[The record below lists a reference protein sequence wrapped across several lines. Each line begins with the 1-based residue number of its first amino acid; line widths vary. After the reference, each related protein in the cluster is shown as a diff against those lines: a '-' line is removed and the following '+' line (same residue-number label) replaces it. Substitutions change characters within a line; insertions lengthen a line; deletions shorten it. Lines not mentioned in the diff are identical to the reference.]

1 MKIGSHAQDYF
12 ESYSDCFG
20 ELGTLP
26 GVHHIVTDPNVPP
39 VVNTPRRIS
48 IAMIDPLKRELQRM
62 ENLDVI
68 EHVTEPSDWVNS
80 LVVVEKP
87 NG

>member
-1 MKIGSHAQDYF
+1 MI
-12 ESYSDCFG
+12 
-20 ELGTLP
+20 
-26 GVHHIVTDPNVPP
+26 DPNVPP
-39 VVNTPRRIS
+39 VVNTSRRIP
-48 IAMIDPLKRELQRM
+48 IAMMDPLKRELQRM

-87 NG
+87 NGQLRICLDPKHLNRAIVWLLADQSGSRKL